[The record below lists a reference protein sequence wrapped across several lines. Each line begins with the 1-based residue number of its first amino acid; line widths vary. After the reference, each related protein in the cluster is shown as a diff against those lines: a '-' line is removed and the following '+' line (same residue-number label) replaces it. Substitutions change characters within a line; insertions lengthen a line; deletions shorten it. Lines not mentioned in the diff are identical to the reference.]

1 MPDARQTALQILN
14 VLDQKKGTLDHVL
27 ENHLEQK
34 EELSKKDRSL
44 THSLVFGVTRWRNK
58 LDWII
63 DHYSKTHLRKIDPSV
78 LNILRIG
85 IFQILYM
92 DRIPDSAAVNTSV
105 ELGKSSGQPW
115 VARFIN
121 GLLRNVARHRSDI
134 PFPSMEP
141 DFAKY
146 LSVSC
151 SFPLW
156 LVEKWLK
163 RYSREETAAMCEAAN
178 EIPPITIRTNTL
190 KITREKLEKALETE
204 VKTIE
209 PTPYSPFG
217 LRLTAPKTSI
227 SRFESFQN
235 GWFQVQDEAAQIVSM
250 LMAPEPGQKVLDACA
265 GLGGKT
271 AHLAQMMNNQGQL
284 IALDNNTQKLQ
295 KLKIEMNR
303 MGVRIVE
310 TCVFDLHHHP
320 KNILSGQFDHVLLD
334 APCSGLGVIR
344 RNPDIK
350 WEESKKDLD
359 SYQKRQ
365 ILFLSNLVDQLK
377 PGGRLTFA
385 VCSTETEETDQVV
398 ESFLNHHP
406 DFQLED
412 RHKELPCAITPDI
425 YHDNRLTTFPHR
437 DSMDGFFSVCFRKS
451 GKL

>member
-1 MPDARQTALQILN
+1 MPDARQLALEVLN
-14 VLDQKKGTLDHVL
+14 ALDQKKGTLDHVMENLL
-27 ENHLEQK
+27 EKK

-44 THSLVFGVTRWRNK
+44 THSLVFGVIRWRNK

-63 DHYSKTHLRKIDPSV
+63 DHYSQTPLKKIDPAV
-78 LNILRIG
+78 LNILRLG
-85 IFQILYM
+85 VFQILYM

-105 ELGKSSGQPW
+105 ELGKSSGRPW
-115 VARFIN
+115 VTRFIN
-121 GLLRNVARHRSDI
+121 GLLRNVTRHRTDI
-134 PFPSMEP
+134 PFPAMET

-156 LVEKWLK
+156 LVEKWLA
-163 RYSREETAAMCEAAN
+163 RYTKEETTAMCEAAN

-190 KITREKLEKALETE
+190 KITREKLEKALEPE

-217 LRLTAPKTSI
+217 LRLTAPKTPI
-227 SRFESFQN
+227 SQLEAFQN

-250 LMAPEPGQKVLDACA
+250 LIAPKPGQKVLDACA

-271 AHLAQMMNNQGQL
+271 AHLAQMMNNQGQI
-284 IALDNNTQKLQ
+284 IALDNNSQKLQ
-295 KLKIEMNR
+295 KLKHEMNR
-303 MGVRIVE
+303 LGVQIVE
-310 TCVFDLHHHP
+310 TCLFDLHHHP
-320 KNILSGQFDHVLLD
+320 GNILSGQLDHVLLD

-359 SYQKRQ
+359 GYQKRQ
-365 ILFLSNLVDQLK
+365 ILFLSNLVDLLK

-412 RHKELPCAITPDI
+412 RREALPSTMIPEI
-425 YHDNRLTTFPHR
+425 YHDSRLTTFPYR

-451 GKL
+451 GKM

>member
-14 VLDQKKGTLDHVL
+14 TLDQKKGTLDHAL
-27 ENHLEQK
+27 ENLLEKK
-34 EELSKKDRSL
+34 EEISKKDRSL

-63 DHYSKTHLRKIDPSV
+63 GHYSKTPLRKMDPAV

-105 ELGKSSGQPW
+105 ELGKLSNPPW
-115 VARFIN
+115 VTKFIN

-134 PFPSMEP
+134 PFPSMEA

-146 LSVSC
+146 LSISC

-156 LVEKWLK
+156 LIEKWLA
-163 RYSREETAAMCEAAN
+163 RYTREETAAMCEAAN
-178 EIPPITIRTNTL
+178 KIPPITIRTNTL
-190 KITREKLEKALETE
+190 KITREKLEKALVTE

-217 LRLTAPKTSI
+217 LRLTAPKTPI
-227 SRFESFQN
+227 SQLEAFQN

-250 LMAPEPGQKVLDACA
+250 LMAPKPGQKVLDACA

-295 KLKIEMNR
+295 KLKNEMNR
-303 MGVRIVE
+303 LGVHIVE
-310 TCVFDLHHHP
+310 TCPFDLLHHP
-320 KNILSGQFDHVLLD
+320 KNHLSGQFDHVLLD

-365 ILFLSNLVDQLK
+365 ILFLSNLVDLLK

-398 ESFLNHHP
+398 ESFLNHHL

-412 RHKELPCAITPDI
+412 RHKELPCAMTPII
-425 YHDNRLTTFPHR
+425 YHDRRLTTYPHR

-451 GKL
+451 GKQ